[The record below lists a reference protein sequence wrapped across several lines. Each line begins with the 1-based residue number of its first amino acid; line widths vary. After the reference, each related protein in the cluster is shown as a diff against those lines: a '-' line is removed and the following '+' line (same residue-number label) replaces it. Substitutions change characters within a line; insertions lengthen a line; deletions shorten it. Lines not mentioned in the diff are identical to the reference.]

1 MTTQTE
7 PLTDT
12 LLQEMQQ
19 WIIQHYTGQKPSV
32 SNASGAFQAITVR
45 ENGQLQAFCLCY
57 ENPSF
62 PECLM
67 LGNYQCTTSGEA
79 AAALFQEAE
88 NTARKHGKKH
98 LLGPMNGSTW
108 HAHRF
113 TENLKTPYFLEYNHL
128 PYYPQQWAE
137 AGFEVE
143 ERYVS
148 QEVPL
153 EESLIPPVDED
164 AFFQQTGISFHPF
177 SADSLVPVHAF
188 CNEVFAQNNLFSPIA
203 QDAFI
208 ALYQPVLPILD
219 PELIDLAYDG
229 DQLAG
234 LFFAVPDMYQPG
246 RVIVK
251 TLARHPADKYK
262 GMAQMLSVRFL
273 KKALKKGFTSMIHA
287 YMHVENRS
295 NHVSTN
301 FGGGD
306 NTRHHVLFKR

>member
-1 MTTQTE
+1 MNTQSE
-7 PLTDT
+7 PISDA

-19 WIIQHYTGQKPSV
+19 WITQYYTGLKPSI

-62 PECLM
+62 PEYLM

-79 AAALFQEAE
+79 AAALFQEADK
-88 NTARKHGKKH
+88 TAGQRGKKH

-113 TENLKTPYFLEYNHL
+113 TENLKTPYFLEFIHL
-128 PYYPQQWAE
+128 PYYPQQWVE

-148 QEVPL
+148 QEAPL
-153 EESLIPPVDED
+153 EESLIPPVDDE
-164 AFFQQTGISFHPF
+164 AFFQQKGISFRPF
-177 SADSLVPVHAF
+177 SADALAPVHAF

-234 LFFAVPDMYQPG
+234 LFFAVPDIYQPG

-273 KKALKKGFTSMIHA
+273 KKALKKGFNSMIHA

-306 NTRHHVLFKR
+306 NTRHHVLFRR

>member
-1 MTTQTE
+1 MTAQSE
-7 PLTDT
+7 PITDA

-19 WIIQHYTGQKPSV
+19 WIAQSYTGQKPTV

-62 PECLM
+62 PEYLM

-79 AAALFQEAE
+79 AAALFQEADK
-88 NTARKHGKKH
+88 TARQRGKKH

-113 TENLKTPYFLEYNHL
+113 TENLKTPYFLELNHL
-128 PYYPQQWAE
+128 PYYPQQWVE
-137 AGFEVE
+137 AGFKVE

-148 QEVPL
+148 QEATL
-153 EESLIPPVDED
+153 EENLIPPADDD
-164 AFFQQTGISFHPF
+164 AFFQQKGLHFRPF
-177 SADSLVPVHAF
+177 SADSLEPVHAF
-188 CNEVFAQNNLFSPIA
+188 CNEVFARNNLFSPIS

-219 PELIDLAYDG
+219 PELIDLAFDG
-229 DQLAG
+229 DQLVG
-234 LFFAVPDMYQPG
+234 LLFAVPDVYQPG

-251 TLARHPADKYK
+251 TLARHPGYKYH
-262 GMAQMLSVRFL
+262 GIAQMLSIRFL
-273 KKALKKGFTSMIHA
+273 KKALKKGFNTMIHA

-295 NHVSTN
+295 NKVSSD

-306 NTRHHVLFKR
+306 NTRHHVLFRK